1 MGNLLTKHEIA
12 RLTGA
17 GAENAEEQKRILDAN
32 RIPYVLKKD
41 RSPALTWEMVNQAI
55 LARGASKPDLA
66 GVNLPPGFNLGAA
79 S

>member
-55 LARGASKPDLA
+55 LARGASKPDLT

>member
-17 GAENAEEQKRILDAN
+17 AAENAEEQKRILDAN

-41 RSPALTWEMVNQAI
+41 RSPALTWEMVNQAT
-55 LARGASKPDLA
+55 LARGATKSGSP